1 MGEIKSH
8 IDLAVLA
15 TVKDCFDKTADSLRG
30 EKGDPGVAGE
40 HGPIGPQGPHGER
53 GADGAIGA

>member
-15 TVKDCFDKTADSLRG
+15 TVKDCFEKSADSLKG

-40 HGPIGPQGPHGER
+40 HGQIGP
-53 GADGAIGA
+53 

>member
-15 TVKDCFDKTADSLRG
+15 TVKDYFEKSANFLKG

-40 HGPIGPQGPHGER
+40 HGQIGP
-53 GADGAIGA
+53 